1 MLDESTETTD
11 KNSTDAGHETSANL
25 SSPSAV
31 EEITSKIVADKQYGG
46 ADVKKIV
53 ENALSADG
61 RTQKSRAE
69 QAEAENKLLKS
80 QVTTLGTQ
88 YNSVTSQVQELIRA
102 QNEADA
108 DKVKDDPVALGSLRA
123 RQANAAEAIRL
134 QGENATLEAGKAQLQ
149 AEREAIAAD
158 KVSLSIKL
166 VAMATGVDEKKL
178 AERVPDGNSER
189 LALVAA
195 DLKGA
200 PAAPVIDPKTGKPV
214 VDPKTGKPAA
224 LTTTPVTAQSTGGE
238 GSGIRQIVERAKRR
252 AGVIT

>member
-11 KNSTDAGHETSANL
+11 KNPTDAGPDASANL
-25 SSPSAV
+25 GSPSAV
-31 EEITSKIVADKQYGG
+31 EEITSKIEAEKQYGG
-46 ADVKKIV
+46 ADVRKIV
-53 ENALSADG
+53 EKALAADG
-61 RTQKSRAE
+61 RTQKSRAQ
-69 QAEAENKLLKS
+69 QAEAENKLLKG

-149 AEREAIAAD
+149 AEREAIAND
-158 KVSLSIKL
+158 RVSLSIKL

-189 LALVAA
+189 LALVAQ

-200 PAAPVIDPKTGKPV
+200 PVTPGIDPVTGKP
-214 VDPKTGKPAA
+214 KPAA
-224 LTTTPVTAQSTGGE
+224 LTTKPVTAQSAGGE